1 MNGQSRRRQLTAN
14 LRRALQGALEW
25 RLLTVFTGTV
35 VWTTLVA
42 SFPAW
47 RVLGSVLDDSP
58 RAKEI
63 ASSFDLVA
71 FADMGMALYRSA
83 APVTGG
89 LALATL
95 LGVLSWPFLA
105 GMAVGAAGKER
116 PRTFAQVL
124 DGGIAYYTRMLR
136 IGLVSIVPFALV
148 GAVATA
154 AFKGARQYGRH
165 AIFESQATLGWR
177 IALVLTL
184 LVFVLMHATIEAGRS
199 AFGADDHLR
208 SGWGAWWRGVRLILN
223 EPLGVLVAY
232 LGTTLASYALAAVF
246 LVFRLRLSGPSWVA
260 LVLGFV
266 LTQLAVASL
275 GWGRAARLFALT
287 ALARSRLPVSE
298 SPSEMSEAAPDGVHV
313 VRADSMF
320 RELDP
325 RKPVARRG

>member
-1 MNGQSRRRQLTAN
+1 MNDQPRRPQLAAN
-14 LRRALQGALEW
+14 LGRALRGALEW
-25 RLLTVFTGTV
+25 RLLTLFTGTV
-35 VWTTLVA
+35 IWTTLVA

-58 RAKEI
+58 RAREI

-105 GMAVGAAGKER
+105 GMAIGATGKGR
-116 PRTFAQVL
+116 PRTFAEVL
-124 DGGIAYYTRMLR
+124 EGGIAYYTRMLR
-136 IGLVSIVPFALV
+136 IGLVAIVPFALV
-148 GAVATA
+148 GAVAAA
-154 AFKGARQYGRH
+154 AFKGARQFGRH

-177 IALVLTL
+177 MAVAVTL
-184 LVFVLMHATIEAGRS
+184 LAFVLMHATIEAGRS
-199 AFGADDHLR
+199 VFGADDHLR
-208 SGWGAWWRGVRLILN
+208 SGWGAWWRGVRLTVR
-223 EPLGVLVAY
+223 EPLGVLVGY
-232 LGTTLASYALAAVF
+232 LGPTLASYAVAAVF
-246 LVFRLRLSGPSWVA
+246 LILRLRLSGPGWVA
-260 LVLGFV
+260 LVLGFA

-287 ALARSRLPVSE
+287 ALARSRLPESE
-298 SPSEMSEAAPDGVHV
+298 SPYETFEAAPDDVHV
-313 VRADSMF
+313 VRSDSMF